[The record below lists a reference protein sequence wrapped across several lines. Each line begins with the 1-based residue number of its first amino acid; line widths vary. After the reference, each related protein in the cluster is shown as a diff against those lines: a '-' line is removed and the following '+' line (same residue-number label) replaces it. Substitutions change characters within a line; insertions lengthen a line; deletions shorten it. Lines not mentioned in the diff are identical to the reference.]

1 MDYKNFF
8 DACKINLYFCCEKGI
23 LTTYDL
29 FKLQINDLKDIY
41 VTLKQKAVVDDDPIL
56 SITSDDYETDLLR
69 FKIVK
74 DIILYKQNQAKK
86 NELLAKKKQLEKMLA
101 DIKLKRL
108 QDDPDAIAKELDE
121 INESLKD

>member
-8 DACKINLYFCCEKGI
+8 DACKINLYFYCKKGI
-23 LTTYDL
+23 LTVYDL
-29 FKLQINDLKDIY
+29 FKLPINDLKDIY

-56 SITSDDYETDLLR
+56 SITSDDYKTDLLR

-86 NELLAKKKQLEKMLA
+86 KQLEKMLA
-101 DIKLKRL
+101 DIKLKCL
-108 QDDPDAIAKELDE
+108 QDDPDAIAKELNE